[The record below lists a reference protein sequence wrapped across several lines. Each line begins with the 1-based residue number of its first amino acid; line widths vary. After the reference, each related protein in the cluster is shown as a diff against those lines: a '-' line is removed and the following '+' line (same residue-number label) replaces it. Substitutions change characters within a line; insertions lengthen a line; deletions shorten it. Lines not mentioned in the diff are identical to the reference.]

1 MRTAEQPTYE
11 QLQTR
16 AEAYC
21 AKREACRLTA
31 RRYLVEKYGVPNAT
45 VEEILAH
52 LVREGFI
59 DEQRYAKAY
68 ANDKARFNGWGA
80 LKIRAGLAE
89 LGIPSGAI
97 AEALDGIS
105 VEEQRALLRR
115 LLVSKLR
122 ALPSGDDEGVLRNKL
137 LRLAASRGFPYEL
150 ASSAVEEALAKR
162 LHEEK

>member
-21 AKREACRLTA
+21 AKREACRLTV
-31 RRYLVEKYGVPNAT
+31 RRYLVEKYGAPNAA
-45 VEEILAH
+45 VKEILAH

-59 DEQRYAKAY
+59 DERRYAKAY
-68 ANDKARFNGWGA
+68 ANDKARFNGWGT
-80 LKIRAGLAE
+80 LKIQAGLAE
-89 LGIPSGAI
+89 QGIPNGSI
-97 AEALDGIS
+97 AEALDGIN
-105 VEEQRALLRR
+105 VEEQRAILHKLLE
-115 LLVSKLR
+115 SKLR
-122 ALPSGDDEGVLRNKL
+122 ALPCDDGEGVLRNKL

>member
-1 MRTAEQPTYE
+1 MRTAEPPTYE
-11 QLQTR
+11 QLQAR

-21 AKREACRLTA
+21 AKREACRLTV
-31 RRYLVEKYGVPNAT
+31 RRYLVKKYGAPNAT

-80 LKIRAGLAE
+80 LKIQAGLAE
-89 LGIPSGAI
+89 QGIPSGAI
-97 AEALDGIS
+97 AEALGGIR

-122 ALPSGDDEGVLRNKL
+122 TLPSADGESSLRNKL

>member
-1 MRTAEQPTYE
+1 M
-11 QLQTR
+11 
-16 AEAYC
+16 
-21 AKREACRLTA
+21 
-31 RRYLVEKYGVPNAT
+31 
-45 VEEILAH
+45 
-52 LVREGFI
+52 REGFI

-89 LGIPSGAI
+89 QGIPSGAI

-122 ALPSGDDEGVLRNKL
+122 ALPSGDDDGVLRNKL